1 MVTKVK
7 AKTAAKAAGKK
18 PAKKAPVDKAKKS
31 ARAGRT
37 STSKLSSKNQLT
49 VPVDIL
55 RSIGL
60 TIGDEVEFTV
70 NDAGFIQIQVMA
82 DAHPVLNLVGA
93 FPGVFDEFDQEK
105 ERAAWD

>member
-1 MVTKVK
+1 MAPKVK
-7 AKTAAKAAGKK
+7 
-18 PAKKAPVDKAKKS
+18 VKKS
-31 ARAGRT
+31 AKRPVPKPKVPAQRAGRT
-37 STSKLSSKNQLT
+37 STSRLSSKNQLT

-55 RSIGL
+55 RRVGL
-60 TIGDEVEFTV
+60 EAGDEVEFVV

>member
-1 MVTKVK
+1 MAPKVK
-7 AKTAAKAAGKK
+7 AN
-18 PAKKAPVDKAKKS
+18 KS
-31 ARAGRT
+31 AKRPALKPKLPAQRAGRT
-37 STSKLSSKNQLT
+37 STSRLSSKNQLT

-55 RSIGL
+55 RRVGL
-60 TIGDEVEFTV
+60 EAGDEVEFVV

>member
-1 MVTKVK
+1 MAPKVK
-7 AKTAAKAAGKK
+7 AKKIAKR
-18 PAKKAPVDKAKKS
+18 PVPKAKQP
-31 ARAGRT
+31 AQRAGRT
-37 STSKLSSKNQLT
+37 STSRLSSKNQLT

-55 RSIGL
+55 RRVGL
-60 TIGDEVEFTV
+60 AAGDEVEFAV

-93 FPGVFDEFDQEK
+93 FPGVFDEFDQER

>member
-1 MVTKVK
+1 MAPKV
-7 AKTAAKAAGKK
+7 
-18 PAKKAPVDKAKKS
+18 KAKKS
-31 ARAGRT
+31 AKRTVPKPKQPAQRAGRT
-37 STSKLSSKNQLT
+37 STSRLSSKNQLT

-55 RSIGL
+55 RRVGL
-60 TIGDEVEFTV
+60 EAGDEVEFVV